1 MANNEIS
8 NDKKLLLITLINLST
23 VSPTF
28 SRKFPDSKKNTR
40 EGDRVSYLCV
50 AEGKPA
56 PNITWTFNGKNLTD
70 EPPFVIQTTLLVS
83 SDKLKTT
90 QSSLAIE
97 KVTWREGGTF
107 SCLAFN
113 DAGQK
118 IQSTELEVECKFE
131 SLSGKQ

>member
-1 MANNEIS
+1 M
-8 NDKKLLLITLINLST
+8 TLINLST

-28 SRKFPDSKKNTR
+28 SRKFPDSKKNTK
-40 EGDRVSYLCV
+40 EGGRVSYLCV
-50 AEGKPA
+50 AEGTPA
-56 PNITWTFNGKNLTD
+56 PNITWTVNGKNLTD

>member
-1 MANNEIS
+1 M
-8 NDKKLLLITLINLST
+8 TLINLST

-28 SRKFPDSKKNTR
+28 SRKFPDSKKNTK
-40 EGDRVSYLCV
+40 EGGRVSYLCV

-56 PNITWTFNGKNLTD
+56 PNITWTFKGKNLTD
-70 EPPFVIQTTLLVS
+70 EPPFVIQTTVLVS

-97 KVTWREGGTF
+97 EVTWREGGTF

-113 DAGQK
+113 NAGQK

>member
-1 MANNEIS
+1 MS
-8 NDKKLLLITLINLST
+8 NDKKLLHQVTLINLST

-56 PNITWTFNGKNLTD
+56 PNITWTFKGKNLTD
-70 EPPFVIQTTLLVS
+70 EPPFVIQTTVLVS

-97 KVTWREGGTF
+97 EVTWREGGTF

>member
-1 MANNEIS
+1 M
-8 NDKKLLLITLINLST
+8 TLINLST

-28 SRKFPDSKKNTR
+28 SRKFPDSKKNTK
-40 EGDRVSYLCV
+40 EGGRVSYLCV

-56 PNITWTFNGKNLTD
+56 PNITWTFKGENLTD
-70 EPPFVIQTTLLVS
+70 EPPFVIQTTVLVS